1 MRSELN
7 LNKIILQDE
16 ISVDVVKGTMTVPL
30 KLIRKDSVNYTEFLT
45 MSVDDIVFQYG
56 TFPSHIRNLL
66 IKSIDEKFEERN
78 VPRLNVDEKK
88 KIHRQINNIRAQLDE
103 LHHRLDVMV
112 NYERRMLAK
121 KKMTLA

>member
-1 MRSELN
+1 MRSELD
-7 LNKIILQDE
+7 LQKIVLQEE

-45 MSVDDIVFQYG
+45 MSVDDILFQYG
-56 TFPSHIRNLL
+56 TFPSHIRNSL
-66 IKSIDEKFEERN
+66 IKNINQKLEERN
-78 VPRLNVDEKK
+78 VPLLNVDEKK

-112 NYERRMLAK
+112 NYERRMLVKRK
-121 KKMTLA
+121 KALA

>member
-1 MRSELN
+1 MRSELD
-7 LNKIILQDE
+7 LQKIVLQEE

-45 MSVDDIVFQYG
+45 MSVDDILFQYG
-56 TFPSHIRNLL
+56 TFPSHIRNSL
-66 IKSIDEKFEERN
+66 IKNINQKLEERN
-78 VPRLNVDEKK
+78 VPLLNVDEKK

-121 KKMTLA
+121 KKITLA

>member
-1 MRSELN
+1 MRSELD
-7 LNKIILQDE
+7 LHKIVLQEE

-45 MSVDDIVFQYG
+45 MSVDDILFQYG
-56 TFPSHIRNLL
+56 TFPSHIRNSL
-66 IKSIDEKFEERN
+66 IKNINQKLEERN
-78 VPRLNVDEKK
+78 VPLLNVDEKK

>member
-1 MRSELN
+1 MRSELD
-7 LNKIILQDE
+7 LQKIVLQEE
-16 ISVDVVKGTMTVPL
+16 ISVDVAKGTMTVPL

-45 MSVDDIVFQYG
+45 MSVDDILFQYG
-56 TFPSHIRNLL
+56 TFPSHIRNSL
-66 IKSIDEKFEERN
+66 IKNINQKLEERN
-78 VPRLNVDEKK
+78 VPLLNVDEKK

>member
-1 MRSELN
+1 MRSELD
-7 LNKIILQDE
+7 LQKIVLQEE

-45 MSVDDIVFQYG
+45 MSVDDILFQYG
-56 TFPSHIRNLL
+56 TFPSHIRNSL
-66 IKSIDEKFEERN
+66 IKNINQKLEERN
-78 VPRLNVDEKK
+78 VPLLNVDEKK
-88 KIHRQINNIRAQLDE
+88 KIHRQINNIRAHLSE

>member
-1 MRSELN
+1 MRSELD
-7 LNKIILQDE
+7 LQKIVLQEE

-45 MSVDDIVFQYG
+45 MSVDDILFQYG
-56 TFPSHIRNLL
+56 TFPSHIRNSL
-66 IKSIDEKFEERN
+66 IKNINQKLEERN
-78 VPRLNVDEKK
+78 VPHLNVDEKK

>member
-1 MRSELN
+1 MRSELD
-7 LNKIILQDE
+7 LQKIVLQEE

-45 MSVDDIVFQYG
+45 MSVDDILFQYG
-56 TFPSHIRNLL
+56 TFPSHIRNSL
-66 IKSIDEKFEERN
+66 IKNINQKLEERN
-78 VPRLNVDEKK
+78 VPLLNVDEKK